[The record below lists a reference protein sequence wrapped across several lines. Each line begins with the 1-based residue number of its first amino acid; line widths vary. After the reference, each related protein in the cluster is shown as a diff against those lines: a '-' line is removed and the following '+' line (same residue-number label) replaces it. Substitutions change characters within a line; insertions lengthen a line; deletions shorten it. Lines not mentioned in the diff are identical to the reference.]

1 MTQQARSP
9 LPWLLLLLAACSS
22 PQERFAGHLERAEQF
37 AEGGDAA
44 AAILEYMNALDLEPE
59 NAEVYERIGD
69 LYRGQSRFA
78 EALTWYRGASRLDAT
93 RISAAMSEA
102 RLLIFHDSA
111 RARDLVQRGLREAP
125 DLPLVHV
132 TASQLALAQGDTR
145 RALAAAQRAEQLA
158 PEDPTVLVQ
167 LGTVH
172 QARIQQSRRRGRR
185 PEPEI
190 FESAIAAFERLDR
203 LEGGSPRAQVERAR
217 TLAAWG
223 RHAEAVDAFKGAI
236 ELAVRQGRPADA
248 AAAGEALDAYARG
261 RRDNELRRFAL
272 RQIVAAK
279 SDAYQAWDK
288 LARLARK
295 RRGQTIDEV
304 YDELLA
310 KRPDD
315 PQAQVLLVNHLLRDG
330 RDADAAEHLERT
342 IEESLDDP
350 ILWDQLLR
358 VRIAQ
363 GRYADARETL
373 ARMEEEH
380 SGDPATR
387 VASARLAI
395 AEGRYGEGIDTLTA
409 LVEEQEEFEA
419 LRLLA
424 YAHYRR
430 GDEREARA
438 AMDRALELM
447 PRPPL
452 SVLRLGA
459 RIDHAAGDWAGVLRN
474 LQIVAGRGEELM
486 PEELILGATALYR
499 TGRPQVG
506 RSVLQEVLA
515 APDAPAEAALE
526 LAQLE
531 ARRDP
536 DLAYRTLAQAHERDP
551 RSQEV
556 LQALTEMEV
565 ARGDAAGALAR
576 LDSLVTSG
584 RATPRTLLLRA
595 DLLRDAGRLDEAE
608 ADALRAFEANPEL
621 PGAAD
626 LLFQVYQAQGRI
638 AEVRRSF
645 EQADSAGVL
654 HSGAR
659 MLLARLANASGD
671 TERARDL
678 LEQVLRDRP
687 RTLEARRDL
696 ALVLA
701 ERGEDLDRAL
711 DLAGQAEASDDPRP
725 DTVDAVGFVH
735 LRAGRAEPA
744 LASFQRA
751 LQLAEERSDGR
762 EPTYRY
768 HLGLALRDLG
778 REEQAIA
785 AFEQALGLG
794 AFPEAKSAQRELEAA
809 RERVVGARRPS

>member
-1 MTQQARSP
+1 V
-9 LPWLLLLLAACSS
+9 
-22 PQERFAGHLERAEQF
+22 
-37 AEGGDAA
+37 EGG
-44 AAILEYMNALDLEPE
+44 N
-59 NAEVYERIGD
+59 
-69 LYRGQSRFA
+69 
-78 EALTWYRGASRLDAT
+78 
-93 RISAAMSEA
+93 
-102 RLLIFHDSA
+102 
-111 RARDLVQRGLREAP
+111 
-125 DLPLVHV
+125 
-132 TASQLALAQGDTR
+132 
-145 RALAAAQRAEQLA
+145 
-158 PEDPTVLVQ
+158 
-167 LGTVH
+167 
-172 QARIQQSRRRGRR
+172 
-185 PEPEI
+185 
-190 FESAIAAFERLDR
+190 
-203 LEGGSPRAQVERAR
+203 PRAQVERAR
-217 TLAAWG
+217 TLGVWG
-223 RHAEAVDAFKGAI
+223 RHAEAVEAYKGAI
-236 ELAVRQGRPADA
+236 ELAVRKGRPGDA
-248 AAAGEALDAYARG
+248 AAAGEALDAYARE

-288 LARLARK
+288 LARLVGR
-295 RRGQTIDEV
+295 RRGHTIDEV
-304 YDELLA
+304 YGELLA
-310 KRPDD
+310 RRPDD
-315 PQAQVLLVNHLLRDG
+315 PQAHVLLVNHLLRDG
-330 RDADAAEHLERT
+330 RDAEAAEHLERT

-358 VRIAQ
+358 VRIGQ

-373 ARMEEEH
+373 VRMEEEH
-380 SGDPATR
+380 SGHPATR
-387 VASARLAI
+387 VANARLAI
-395 AEGRYGEGIDTLTA
+395 AEGRYDQGIDTLTA
-409 LVEEQEEFEA
+409 LVEEQEEFEP

-459 RIDHAAGDWAGVLRN
+459 RIDHAAGDWPGVLRN

-486 PEELILGATALYR
+486 PEELVLGATALYQ

-506 RSVLQEVLA
+506 RSVLEEVLA
-515 APDAPAEAALE
+515 APDAPPEAALE
-526 LAQLE
+526 LARLE

-536 DLAYRTLAQAHERDP
+536 DLAYRTLFQAHARDP
-551 RSQEV
+551 RSNE
-556 LQALTEMEV
+556 LLEALTEMEV

-576 LDSLVTSG
+576 IDSLVTSG

-595 DLLRDAGRLDEAE
+595 DLLRDAGKLDEAE

-659 MLLARLANASGD
+659 TLLARLAFVDGD
-671 TERARDL
+671 TERARGL
-678 LEQVLRDRP
+678 LEEVLRDHP

-701 ERGEDLDRAL
+701 ERGEDLGRAL

-725 DTVDAVGFVH
+725 DTADAVGFVH
-735 LRAGRAEPA
+735 LRAGRTAPA
-744 LASFQRA
+744 LASFRRA
-751 LQLAEERSDGR
+751 LHLAQERSDGR
-762 EPTYRY
+762 EPTYHY

-778 REEQAIA
+778 REDQAIA
-785 AFEQALGLG
+785 AFEQALERG
-794 AFPEAKSAQRELEAA
+794 AFPEAESARRELEAA

>member
-1 MTQQARSP
+1 
-9 LPWLLLLLAACSS
+9 LAACSS
-22 PQERFAGHLERAEQF
+22 PQERFAGHLERAQQLA
-37 AEGGDAA
+37 AEGDAA
-44 AAILEYMNALDLEPE
+44 AAILEYKNALDLEPE
-59 NAEVYERIGD
+59 NAEVHERIGD

-78 EALTWYRGASRLDAT
+78 EALTWYRGASRLDEK

-102 RLLIFHDSA
+102 RLLIFHDRE
-111 RARDLVQRGLREAP
+111 RARQLVQRGLGEAP

-132 TASQLALAQGDTR
+132 TASQLALAQGNTR
-145 RALAAAQRAEQLA
+145 RALTAVQRAEQLA

-172 QARIQQSRRRGRR
+172 QARIHETRRRGGR
-185 PEPEI
+185 PTEEM
-190 FESAIAAFERLDR
+190 FESAIGAFERLDR
-203 LEGGSPRAQVERAR
+203 LEGGSPRAQIERAR
-217 TLAAWG
+217 TLGAWG
-223 RHAEAVDAFKGAI
+223 RHAEAVQAYKGAI
-236 ELAVRQGRPADA
+236 ELAVGKGRPDDA
-248 AAAGEALDAYARG
+248 VAAGEALDAYARA
-261 RRDNELRRFAL
+261 RRDYELRRFAL

-288 LARLARK
+288 LARLVDRG
-295 RRGQTIDEV
+295 RGQTIDEV
-304 YDELLA
+304 YGELLA
-310 KRPDD
+310 RRPDD
-315 PQAQVLLVNHLLRDG
+315 PQAHVLLVNHLLRDG
-330 RDADAAEHLERT
+330 RDADAAGHLERT
-342 IEESLDDP
+342 IEEGLDDP

-373 ARMEEEH
+373 SRMEEEH
-380 SGDPATR
+380 PGDPTTR
-387 VASARLAI
+387 LAGARLAI
-395 AEGRYGEGIDTLTA
+395 AEGRYDQGIDTLTA
-409 LVEEQEEFEA
+409 LAEEEEEEFEV

-474 LQIVAGRGEELM
+474 LEIVAGRGEELV
-486 PEELILGATALYR
+486 PEELILGATALYH

-506 RSVLQEVLA
+506 RSILQEVLA
-515 APDAPAEAALE
+515 APDAPPEAALE

-536 DLAYRTLAQAHERDP
+536 DLAYRTLAQAHARDP
-551 RSQEV
+551 RSHE
-556 LQALTEMEV
+556 LLESLTEMEV

-576 LDSLVTSG
+576 LDSLVASG
-584 RATPRTLLLRA
+584 QATPRTLLLRA
-595 DLLRDAGRLDEAE
+595 DLRRDAGKLDEAE

-626 LLFQVYQAQGRI
+626 LLFRIYQAQGRI

-645 EQADSAGVL
+645 EQADTAGVL

-659 MLLARLANASGD
+659 MLLARLAFADGD
-671 TERARDL
+671 TGRARVL
-678 LEQVLRDRP
+678 LEEVVRDHP
-687 RTLEARRDL
+687 RALEARRDL

-701 ERGEDLDRAL
+701 ERGEELDRAL
-711 DLAGQAEASDDPRP
+711 ELAGQAEAGDDPRP
-725 DTVDAVGFVH
+725 DTVDAVGFAH
-735 LRAGRAEPA
+735 LRAGRAAPA
-744 LASFQRA
+744 LASFRRA
-751 LQLAEERSDGR
+751 LQLAGARSDGR
-762 EPTYRY
+762 EPTYHY

-785 AFEQALGLG
+785 AFEQALGRG
-794 AFPEAKSAQRELEAA
+794 AFPEAESARRELEAA
-809 RERVVGARRPS
+809 RERVVGARGAS